1 MSRAPLAPNLD
12 LCILGT
18 LNQNFDVI
26 TGADTMDGA
35 IDVVVDEA
43 SPEERSATRLLA
55 FSSSLMK
62 RYKQNLLSAGKR
74 SHPITPR
81 ISWCI
86 SLKASI
92 DIVTFERLHKQA
104 LVYG

>member
-18 LNQNFDVI
+18 LNQDFDVI

-43 SPEERSATRLLA
+43 SPEERSNLRNEIASFLQLSDEEIQAEFAERWKEISPDYAKDFLA
-55 FSSSLMK
+55 YFLESIN
-62 RYKQNLLSAGKR
+62 RYGDL
-74 SHPITPR
+74 
-81 ISWCI
+81 
-86 SLKASI
+86 
-92 DIVTFERLHKQA
+92 
-104 LVYG
+104 